1 MGQQQLLLLVFG
13 IIIVGLAVLGGIVAF
28 NENRDKSSRDGLVN
42 DAVRI
47 AAEVQAWSLKTAAFG
62 GGNGAPTNVTFE
74 KLRYTPT
81 NGTYTNINGTYAMSA
96 TATSVAIAGTNTAG
110 TGFVAVGVYG
120 PAPQCV
126 ATAVGPTAPGTPAKP
141 AACTADLDW

>member
-13 IIIVGLAVLGGIVAF
+13 IIIVGIAVLGGIVAF

-47 AAEVQAWSLKTAAFG
+47 ATEAQSWSLKTRAFG
-62 GGNGAPTNVTFE
+62 GGNGVPTNVTFE
-74 KLRYTPT
+74 RLGFTPT
-81 NGTYTNINGTYAMSA
+81 NGTYTNINGTYSMSA
-96 TATSVAIAGTNTAG
+96 TATSVAVTGTNTTG

-126 ATAVGPTAPGTPAKP
+126 ATSVGATVQGTPAKP
-141 AACTADLDW
+141 SACTADLDW